1 MGSVGRRVE
10 EPHTAEL
17 QPLVSPFRPS
27 NIIVPDIAGLVYS
40 LPFFFLSPSPMDF
53 KQATFPPKRLFSN
66 LLI

>member
-17 QPLVSPFRPS
+17 QPLVSPFPPS

-40 LPFFFLSPSPMDF
+40 LPFFFSPSPMDF
-53 KQATFPPKRLFSN
+53 KQATFPLKRLFSN